1 MDLLSSVEATQ
12 LVKSANRHLAP
23 LLRDCAL
30 PVLSYGSHADNA
42 NDLLASNQSFKLEVV
57 DNGTLIKLLL
67 TNPPS
72 NAFVDGE
79 IIEGIREHLY
89 AVLRDI
95 IYVGDKLADWRARG
109 DSTSDIVFRI
119 LRNTKL
125 LDEQPRPPLAVCSG
139 GHAISAQEY
148 DYLKEL
154 GYQLGLRGFDI
165 YTGCGSGAMKDPMKG
180 QQSHMPSNGFCLA
193 DIWEYQSLEISLQKR
208 LTR

>member
-1 MDLLSSVEATQ
+1 MDLLSSAEATQ
-12 LVKSANRHLAP
+12 LVKSANGHLAP

-30 PVLSYGSHADNA
+30 AVLSYGSHADNA
-42 NDLLASNQSFKLEVV
+42 NDLLASNQSFKLEIV

-95 IYVGDKLADWRARG
+95 IYVSDKLADWRARG
-109 DSTSDIVFRI
+109 DFTSDIVFRI

-125 LDEQPRPPLAVCSG
+125 LDEQPRPPLAVC
-139 GHAISAQEY
+139 
-148 DYLKEL
+148 
-154 GYQLGLRGFDI
+154 
-165 YTGCGSGAMKDPMKG
+165 
-180 QQSHMPSNGFCLA
+180 
-193 DIWEYQSLEISLQKR
+193 
-208 LTR
+208 